1 MLGTLGRL
9 VDQKSKL
16 EECQSPLRAI
26 RYALTSVFAAAT
38 HRDSTLLVPNHH
50 SIREEMLFSEP
61 ATFKAVS
68 HALSHGQPVF
78 VMRGTLE
85 RMAQFFGIDR
95 AHSIQIML
103 SNSGLL
109 ICFGVVDGQEVV
121 VYAAESPEYEVSI
134 ARQLIGNS
142 IGRNAFGSLAPTV
155 LLNNDY
161 RVTVARLPGSPVRVH
176 TMSEGDLQ
184 RMIMTG
190 LQPLLRVYAN
200 GRDARG
206 GGDQALISTI
216 VKFIDAHP
224 YSHRIAGAS
233 ERLMRW
239 NGTRPVALPVHG
251 DYWANNLLIANGQV
265 TGIVDWDRAR
275 ELGCCGF
282 DALTL
287 GFMSYSQ
294 WGGLYISD
302 LLSDIW
308 RRPEQWRYPLL
319 CRYCSTVREAFSL
332 TQEDIEGLAILLWL
346 STLWF
351 KRADISQQWIQAMYK
366 PIFEISGT

>member
-1 MLGTLGRL
+1 
-9 VDQKSKL
+9 
-16 EECQSPLRAI
+16 
-26 RYALTSVFAAAT
+26 
-38 HRDSTLLVPNHH
+38 
-50 SIREEMLFSEP
+50 
-61 ATFKAVS
+61 
-68 HALSHGQPVF
+68 
-78 VMRGTLE
+78 
-85 RMAQFFGIDR
+85 
-95 AHSIQIML
+95 
-103 SNSGLL
+103 
-109 ICFGVVDGQEVV
+109 
-121 VYAAESPEYEVSI
+121 
-134 ARQLIGNS
+134 
-142 IGRNAFGSLAPTV
+142 
-155 LLNNDY
+155 
-161 RVTVARLPGSPVRVH
+161 
-176 TMSEGDLQ
+176 
-184 RMIMTG
+184 
-190 LQPLLRVYAN
+190 
-200 GRDARG
+200 
-206 GGDQALISTI
+206 
-216 VKFIDAHP
+216 
-224 YSHRIAGAS
+224 
-233 ERLMRW
+233 
-239 NGTRPVALPVHG
+239 VHG